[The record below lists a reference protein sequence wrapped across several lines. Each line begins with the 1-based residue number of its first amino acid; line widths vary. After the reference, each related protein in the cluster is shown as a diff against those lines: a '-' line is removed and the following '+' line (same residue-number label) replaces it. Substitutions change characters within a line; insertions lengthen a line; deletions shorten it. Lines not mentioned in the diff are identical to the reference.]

1 MDEEV
6 THAPAGA
13 LAASVPRF
21 VAYRSEGLTPGSHV
35 GLPSSTMTLVLA
47 LDEGLDVTLGG
58 TRGTYDAMLSGLHTT
73 PATIRYG
80 TAQVGIQL
88 AIDPLASRGLFG
100 MPAAELAHSVV
111 DLDAV
116 WGRLGEQVLDAAGS
130 ADSLRQACRA
140 VESSISLAGNPGV
153 RREVA
158 GAWQLIMNARGQISV
173 DVISE
178 AVGWSRRHLE
188 QEFRHEFG
196 VSPKQACRLR
206 RFERS
211 VELVRAHHDLAESA
225 AIAGF
230 SDQSHLN
237 RDWRALAG
245 TSPTRWRRNENLA
258 FIQDSAR
265 ALADSHLHD

>member
-1 MDEEV
+1 M
-6 THAPAGA
+6 HAPAGA

-47 LDEGLDVTLGG
+47 LGESLDVALGG
-58 TRGTYDAMLSGLHTT
+58 ARGTYDAMLSGLHTT

-80 TAQVGIQL
+80 TTRVGIQL
-88 AIDPLASRGLFG
+88 AVDPLASRGLFG
-100 MPAAELAHSVV
+100 VPAAELANGVV
-111 DLDAV
+111 DLEAA

-130 ADSLRQACRA
+130 AGSLREACRA
-140 VESSISLAGNPGV
+140 VESSISLAGDPGV

-158 GAWQLIMNARGQISV
+158 GAWQLIGHTQGRMTV
-173 DVISE
+173 DVLAE

-188 QEFRHEFG
+188 HEFRHEFG

-245 TSPTRWRRNENLA
+245 SSPTRWRRNEKLA
-258 FIQDSAR
+258 FVQDSAR